1 MNHLDKTDHPPT
13 VQETELLRFTTAGSV
28 DDGKST
34 LIGRLLFDS
43 KSIFEDQLDAIQKF
57 SGAADQG
64 SVNLALLTDGLRAE
78 REQGITIDVAYRY
91 FATPRRKFIIADTP
105 GHEQYTRNMVTGAST
120 ADLAVILI
128 DARKGVLTQ
137 SRRHAYIS
145 SLLGIPNLVVA
156 INKMDLLDYRESR
169 FRQIVNDFTSFAEHL
184 DPGNIT
190 FIPISAL
197 QGDNIVNQSDHM
209 PWYDGP
215 TLLSH
220 LEQVDVRDRRN
231 LNNFRFPVQYV
242 IRPDQDFRGYA
253 GRIVSGTVSL
263 GDDVIILPANE
274 RARISSILTPD
285 GEVDDAGPGESV
297 VLQLDQ
303 ERDISRGDMIVK
315 LDDVPES
322 ATRFEA
328 TVCWMYKQPLQT
340 GKTYDVM
347 HTTRSTRAVVGGIS
361 HRFDVDSLEQIPEK
375 KLNLNEIGNVVL
387 ETAQPLFID
396 PYHVNSGTGSFILID
411 PDTNVTA
418 GAGLIVEGSGAPD
431 AHRHNTPSEKTEHV
445 FWQDWNISREDRE
458 IHNGHKAAVVWFTGV
473 SGAGKTTLAK
483 VLEKELWEKGYQTM
497 LLDGD
502 QLRHGLN
509 RNLGFSPA
517 DRKENIRRVGEV
529 ARLFFEQGNIVLCS
543 FVSPYKDD
551 RKTVRDLFPEDRF
564 LEVHVHCRPE
574 TLIRRDPKKLYRKA
588 QLGQLKSLTGYD
600 SEYQA
605 PGDEALSVDTDT
617 TEVEQAIAAIAA
629 GLYPIIKK

>member
-13 VQETELLRFTTAGSV
+13 VHETELLRFTTAGSV

-57 SGAADQG
+57 SGNMDQG
-64 SVNLALLTDGLRAE
+64 PVNLALLTDGLRAE

-91 FATPRRKFIIADTP
+91 FATPKRKFIIADTP

-145 SLLGIPNLVVA
+145 SLLGIPNLVIA
-156 INKMDLLDYRESR
+156 INKMDLVDYHETR
-169 FRQIVNDFTSFAEHL
+169 FRQIVDEFNAFAEHL
-184 DPGNIT
+184 DVSNIT

-197 QGDNIVNQSDHM
+197 IGDNIVNQSDHM
-209 PWYDGP
+209 SWYDGP

-220 LEQVDVRDRRN
+220 LEQVNVRNRRN
-231 LNNFRFPVQYV
+231 LDNFRFPVQYV

-253 GRIVSGTVSL
+253 GRIVSGTVSR

-274 RARISSILTPD
+274 HAKISAIMTPD
-285 GEVDDAGPGESV
+285 REVESAV
-297 VLQLDQ
+297 ASESIILQLDQ
-303 ERDISRGDMIVK
+303 ERDISRGDMIVRA
-315 LDDVPES
+315 DDVPAS
-322 ATRFEA
+322 TSRFEA
-328 TVCWMYKQPLQT
+328 TVCWMYKQPLQP
-340 GKTYDVM
+340 GKVYELM
-347 HTTRSTRAVVGGIS
+347 HTTRSTRVVIDTIT
-361 HRFDVDSLEQIPEK
+361 HRFDVDSLQQVPADE
-375 KLNLNEIGNVVL
+375 LGLNEIGRVVL
-387 ETAQPLFID
+387 ETAQLLFID
-396 PYHVNSGTGSFILID
+396 SYDVNNATGSFILID

-418 GAGLIVEGSGAPD
+418 GAGLIQKASEVSGQQHKD
-431 AHRHNTPSEKTEHV
+431 FPSEKTEHV
-445 FWQDWNISREDRE
+445 FWQDWNISRKIRE
-458 IHNGHKAAVVWFTGV
+458 EQNGHKAAVVWFTGV
-473 SGAGKTTLAK
+473 SGAGKTTLARA
-483 VLEKELWEKGYQTM
+483 LEKKLWEQGRRTM

-509 RNLGFSPA
+509 RDLGFKPA

-529 ARLFFEQGNIVLCS
+529 ARLFFEQGNIVICS
-543 FVSPYKDD
+543 FVSPYKED
-551 RKTVRDLFPEDRF
+551 RLTVRELFPDDRF

-574 TLIRRDPKKLYRKA
+574 TLIHRDPKGLYRKA

-600 SEYQA
+600 SEYEI
-605 PGDEALSVDTDT
+605 PGDEAVSVDTDT
-617 TEVEQAIAAIAA
+617 TEVEQAIAALEAR
-629 GLYPIIKK
+629 LHPII